1 MYNIGEHFIRDIS
14 LTNLS
19 LFDPHP
25 NDPNPYLTPVHYFD
39 LRPLFDPQFPSPQ
52 LIVHHSIGYVMN
64 KSKQSVVLN
73 TIA

>member
-1 MYNIGEHFIRDIS
+1 MYKIGKPFIRVIS

-25 NDPNPYLTPVHYFD
+25 NDPNPHLTLVHLFD
-39 LRPLFDPQFPSPQ
+39 LRPLFDPQFASPQ